1 MGPTRRE
8 TTATKLERRQSQQ
21 TSELCVESTVTT
33 VTPLCRKE
41 KAGLIKAKSA
51 R

>member
-1 MGPTRRE
+1 MVPTRRE
-8 TTATKLERRQSQQ
+8 TTATKIERRQSRQ
-21 TSELCVESTVTT
+21 TSELCVKST

-41 KAGLIKAKSA
+41 KAGLVKAKSA